1 MEDDRYLTLGG
12 QCEAVYK
19 EKSSK
24 FLAFAYHVQSEEEI
38 REIVDALKKRYY
50 DATHHCYAWRLGA
63 HGESFRSNDDGEPSG
78 TAGKPILG
86 QLLSHGITYCLI
98 VVVRYFGG
106 TKLGVSG
113 LISAYKEAA
122 CAVLETGKIVERTVD
137 KSVTVRFPYVVM
149 NDIMRIVKESA
160 PNVTEQTF
168 DNICSMTL
176 SVRAGKFAE
185 LLGRLQKV
193 EGITIEE
200 DEQK

>member
-1 MEDDRYLTLGG
+1 MEDDRYLTLEER
-12 QCEAVYK
+12 CEAVYK

-24 FLAFAYHVQSEEEI
+24 FLAFAYPVQSEEEI
-38 REIVDALKKRYY
+38 REIVDTLKKRYY

-63 HGESFRSNDDGEPSG
+63 HGDSFRSNDDGEPSG

-113 LISAYKEAA
+113 LIAAYKESA
-122 CAVLETGKIVERTVD
+122 CAVIEAGKITERTVD
-137 KSVTVRFPYVVM
+137 KSVTVHFPYIAM
-149 NDIMRIVKESA
+149 NDVMRIVKESA
-160 PNVTEQTF
+160 PNVMEQTF
-168 DNICSMTL
+168 DNVCSMTL

-193 EGITIEE
+193 DGITIEE
-200 DEQK
+200 DEQR